1 VRAWDGVELI
11 LLAAVWGAS
20 FLMMR
25 IAVPEFGPLP
35 MIALRTGIAAL
46 VLLPIIIHRRQWRPM
61 VREWRLLLI
70 LAASNSAL
78 PFVLFAFAIQNMTA
92 GFAAVLNATAP
103 MFSAIIAWRWLGDR
117 MAPSRIAGLLI
128 GFAGVLVLVWARNG
142 LQVGDAL
149 LAPAMVLMATCSYGF
164 AANYARARSG
174 HIDPL
179 VSAAGSMLAATLLL
193 LPLALI
199 DLPVNMPSRAAWAA
213 TTFLGVICT
222 GLAYVMYFHMIAR
235 LGATRAVAVTFLIPA
250 FGMFW
255 GWTFLDESIS
265 AAMLGGALVIVCGTA
280 LTTGVLKRP
289 AREVPAPGK

>member
-1 VRAWDGVELI
+1 
-11 LLAAVWGAS
+11 
-20 FLMMR
+20 
-25 IAVPEFGPLP
+25 
-35 MIALRTGIAAL
+35 
-46 VLLPIIIHRRQWRPM
+46 
-61 VREWRLLLI
+61 
-70 LAASNSAL
+70 
-78 PFVLFAFAIQNMTA
+78 
-92 GFAAVLNATAP
+92 
-103 MFSAIIAWRWLGDR
+103 
-117 MAPSRIAGLLI
+117 LLI

-142 LQVGDAL
+142 LQVGNAL

-174 HIDPL
+174 HMDPL
-179 VSAAGSMLAATLLL
+179 VSAAGSMLAATFLL

-222 GLAYVMYFHMIAR
+222 GLAYVMYFHMIAK

-250 FGMFW
+250 FGMLW

-265 AAMLGGALVIVCGTA
+265 AAMLGGTLVILCGTA